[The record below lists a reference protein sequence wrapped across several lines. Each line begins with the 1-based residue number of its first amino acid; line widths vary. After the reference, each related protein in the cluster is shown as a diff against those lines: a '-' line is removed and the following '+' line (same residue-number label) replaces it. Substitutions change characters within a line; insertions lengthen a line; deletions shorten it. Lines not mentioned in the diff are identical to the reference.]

1 MPRPVAY
8 IAELLPPSAE
18 LIDKIHRKHNVTLDE
33 VREAVILTD
42 VESSVWDWHPD
53 PARGWRLLVTAKTYV
68 GRRLPH
74 RPVPGR
80 RGSGNVAARNSD
92 GRRWVTVSGL
102 TDGAHGS
109 TMSL

>member
-18 LIDKIHRKHNVTLDE
+18 LIDKIHRKHSVTLDE
-33 VREAVILTD
+33 VREAVILAD

-68 GRRLPH
+68 GRRLLVVLY
-74 RPVPGR
+74 PVDE
-80 RGSGNVAARNSD
+80 AAGTWRLGTAMDDD
-92 GRRWVTVSGL
+92 G
-102 TDGAHGS
+102 
-109 TMSL
+109 